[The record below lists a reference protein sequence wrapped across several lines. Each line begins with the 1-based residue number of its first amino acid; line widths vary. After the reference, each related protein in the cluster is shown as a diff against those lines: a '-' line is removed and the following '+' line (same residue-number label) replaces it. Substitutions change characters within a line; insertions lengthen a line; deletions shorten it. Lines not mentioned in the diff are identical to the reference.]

1 MILLRIKFFF
11 YNFFLL
17 SFLFCQN
24 NSDLL
29 YNISNKI
36 LSEKGNDFDIIWYY
50 KIDNKDWE
58 GKGNLKIYG
67 KNYLHLELSYMEV
80 LIQKSLISIKYNK
93 EDQVILDY
101 FNRKDSSNIFSIL
114 LNEFDDFSIYD
125 LKVKNDDIELSLI
138 PQNEVGFDFLY
149 INSNL
154 KDYIPQSIR
163 AISGND
169 LEISIK
175 VLSCSDLKKPYDIIN
190 KTLIASQKIDL
201 RE

>member
-1 MILLRIKFFF
+1 MFLQIKIFF
-11 YNFFLL
+11 YTFFLT

-29 YNISNKI
+29 YNISDRI
-36 LSEKGNDFDIIWYY
+36 LSEKGNYFDIIWYY

-67 KNYLHLELSYMEV
+67 KNYLYLELPYMEV

-101 FNRKDSSNIFSIL
+101 FNRKDSSNILSIL
-114 LNEFDDFSIYD
+114 LNEFDGFLIND
-125 LKVKNDDIELSLI
+125 LKVINDDIKLSLV

-149 INSNL
+149 INTNS
-154 KDYIPQSIR
+154 KDYVPKSIR

-169 LEISIK
+169 LEINVK
-175 VLSCSDLKKPYDIIN
+175 VLSYSDLKNPSDIIN
-190 KTLIASQKIDL
+190 KTLIASEMIDL

>member
-1 MILLRIKFFF
+1 MFLRINFFF
-11 YNFFLL
+11 YNFFLA

-29 YNISNKI
+29 YNISNRI
-36 LSEKGNDFDIIWYY
+36 LSEKGNHFDIIWYY
-50 KIDNKDWE
+50 KIDDKDWE

-67 KNYLHLELSYMEV
+67 KNYLYLELPYMEV

-114 LNEFDDFSIYD
+114 LNEFDGFSISDIKYI
-125 LKVKNDDIELSLI
+125 NDDIKLSLL

-154 KDYIPQSIR
+154 KDYVPKSIR
-163 AISGND
+163 AVSGND
-169 LEISIK
+169 LEIKVK
-175 VLSCSDLKKPYDIIN
+175 VLSYSDLKNPSDIIN
-190 KTLIASQKIDL
+190 KILTASETIDL
-201 RE
+201 RQ